1 MLRSAA
7 YVGALYFL
15 RYFLSAVN
23 VDAIEARC
31 QRMPVVSRKIRLGDR
46 RSQGVQVL
54 ELAEFKELNIHG
66 ARHTAGVA

>member
-1 MLRSAA
+1 MLRSAVL
-7 YVGALYFL
+7 VGALYFL

-31 QRMPVVSRKIRLGDR
+31 QRMPVVSREIRLRGR

-54 ELAEFKELNIHG
+54 ELARFKELNIHG
-66 ARHTAGVA
+66 ARHAAGVA